1 MKLEAIT
8 KGGAVSEIEPL
19 EVVRIV
25 TTKPVG
31 PESLTVYY
39 KTADCRVRERKLFSS
54 DEPNLAVAEAGCPWA
69 FDAPGEAFTLA
80 VEAYRINL
88 AHLFDPMMAVH
99 TSNVEPLPD
108 QITVVNESMLP
119 CQPLRYVLAD
129 DPGAG
134 KTIMAGLLIRELL
147 MRADA
152 QRVLIVALG
161 SLVEQW
167 QDEMA
172 EKFGLDITLFC
183 SEMVEQSRGNAF
195 EDADLM
201 VASVDQLSR
210 SEDLLDKLRLSQ
222 WDLVVIDEARLSW
235 ASIWAEELIVMT
247 SPQPP
252 PLSTRRPWPS
262 DVAWPQ

>member
-1 MKLEAIT
+1 
-8 KGGAVSEIEPL
+8 
-19 EVVRIV
+19 
-25 TTKPVG
+25 
-31 PESLTVYY
+31 
-39 KTADCRVRERKLFSS
+39 
-54 DEPNLAVAEAGCPWA
+54 
-69 FDAPGEAFTLA
+69 
-80 VEAYRINL
+80 
-88 AHLFDPMMAVH
+88 
-99 TSNVEPLPD
+99 
-108 QITVVNESMLP
+108 
-119 CQPLRYVLAD
+119 
-129 DPGAG
+129 
-134 KTIMAGLLIRELL
+134 
-147 MRADA
+147 
-152 QRVLIVALG
+152 VALG